1 MDDLEIK
8 EQVRQFYNQVGW
20 QMVGEGIY
28 QNARY
33 EDLRP
38 VSSEYI
44 HRCHLRVKCFL
55 KPEGVYLLDAGSGPI
70 QYPDYLVYSQG
81 YHRRV
86 CLDISFVALVEAR
99 KRIGERGLYVVA
111 DVANLPFKSA
121 AFDGVVSLHTL
132 HHLPQDE
139 QKNAYAELY
148 RVLAPG
154 TSAVVVNGWTESLLM
169 RRLHWLVSLM
179 ERLGAL
185 AHRLAHGRE
194 ASANEINGGKKEPQ
208 ARPGAPTGT
217 YIHKQDAAWLRQ
229 QVQGMDVE
237 IRCWR
242 SVNVRFLR
250 AVIHPSTGGRFW
262 LRLLYWLEERFPHY
276 FGEKGQFPLVVIR
289 KTSHG

>member
-20 QMVGEGIY
+20 QMVGDGLY

-44 HRCHLRVKCFL
+44 HRCHLRVKRFL
-55 KPEGVYLLDAGSGPI
+55 IPNGVYLLDAGSGPI

-81 YHRRV
+81 YRYRV

-99 KRIGERGLYVVA
+99 KRIGGCGLYVVA
-111 DVANLPFKSA
+111 DVANLPFKPGV
-121 AFDGVVSLHTL
+121 FGGVVSLHTL

-139 QKNAYAELY
+139 QKTAYRELY

-154 TSAVVVNGWTESLLM
+154 SAAVVVNGWTESALM
-169 RRLHWLVSLM
+169 KRLQWLVNLM
-179 ERLGAL
+179 ERLGT
-185 AHRLAHGRE
+185 RLAANRATP
-194 ASANEINGGKKEPQ
+194 ASEKTNPKKDPQ
-208 ARPGAPTGT
+208 AQPAGPTGT
-217 YIHKQDAAWLRQ
+217 YIHKQDAGWLRAQ
-229 QVQGMDVE
+229 LQGMDVE

-250 AVIHPSTGGRFW
+250 AVIHRSLGGRMW
-262 LRLLYWLEERFPHY
+262 LKLLFWLEERFPHY
-276 FGEKGQFPLVVIR
+276 FGEKGQYPLVIVR
-289 KTSHG
+289 KDSHA

>member
-38 VSSEYI
+38 VSNEYI
-44 HRCHLRVKCFL
+44 HRCHLRVKRFL
-55 KPEGVYLLDAGSGPI
+55 KPDGVYLLDAGSGPI

-81 YHRRV
+81 YRYRV
-86 CLDISFVALVEAR
+86 CLDISFVALEEAR

-111 DVANLPFKSA
+111 DVANLPFKPGV
-121 AFDGVVSLHTL
+121 FDGVVSLHTL

-139 QKNAYAELY
+139 QKTAYGELY
-148 RVLAPG
+148 RVLAPAS
-154 TSAVVVNGWTESLLM
+154 SAVVVNGWTESVLM
-169 RRLHWLVSLM
+169 RRLQWLVSLM
-179 ERLGAL
+179 ERLGN
-185 AHRLAHGRE
+185 RLANSRD
-194 ASANEINGGKKEPQ
+194 ASASVKANGKKETQ
-208 ARPGAPTGT
+208 AQSVSPTGT
-217 YIHKQDAAWLRQ
+217 YIHKQDAVWLRQ
-229 QVQGMDVE
+229 QLSGMAVE

-250 AVIHPSTGGRFW
+250 AVIHNATGGRLW
-262 LRLLYWLEERFPHY
+262 LRLLFWLEDRFPHY
-276 FGEKGQFPLVVIR
+276 FGEKGQYPLVIVR
-289 KTSHG
+289 KDGHG

>member
-20 QMVGEGIY
+20 QMVGEGLY

-44 HRCHLRVKCFL
+44 HRCHLRVKRFL
-55 KPEGVYLLDAGSGPI
+55 MPAGVYLLDAGSGPI
-70 QYPDYLVYSQG
+70 QYPDYLAYSQD
-81 YHRRV
+81 YRYRV

-111 DVANLPFKSA
+111 DVANLPFKRG

-132 HHLPQDE
+132 HHLPQTE
-139 QKNAYAELY
+139 QKTAYNELY

-154 TSAVVVNGWTESLLM
+154 SSAVVVNGWTESAM
-169 RRLHWLVSLM
+169 MKRLQWLVNLM
-179 ERLGAL
+179 ERLG
-185 AHRLAHGRE
+185 GRVA
-194 ASANEINGGKKEPQ
+194 ASRGTAVSDKPNGKKDPQ
-208 ARPGAPTGT
+208 AHPGGPTGT

-229 QVQGMDVE
+229 QLQGMDVE

-250 AVIHPSTGGRFW
+250 AVIHQSLAGRLW
-262 LRLLYWLEERFPHY
+262 LRLLFWLEDRYPHY
-276 FGEKGQFPLVVIR
+276 FGEKGQYPLVIVR
-289 KTSHG
+289 KNSHA